1 MSLNERNNQYTETTT
16 DSWFSRLGSSIRG
29 IGIGLILIIA
39 ATVLLWWNE
48 GNFVATYSAL
58 EEANAVTQELGDI
71 SKLDA
76 SKNGQLVHATGAVE
90 TKDIITDTVF
100 GLSVNAIRL
109 NRVVEFYQ
117 WVENSHSETKE
128 KLGGSKETVTTY
140 DYKQQWVKTP
150 VNSSEFKDPKAVN
163 DNRNF
168 VIASMEN
175 FKTQATNVT
184 FGAYRLPDYLI
195 DSIGGAVPLNV
206 TLSDETISSLQK
218 QLLNAAKESAYQL
231 PQQSDSGTDN
241 APTVPSGTAAKNDP
255 PMVHVSGNTVL
266 LGRSPSV
273 PQIGDVRVTFTET
286 RAGTASIIS
295 KLNGDTFEPY
305 RAGNGKTVSMLTM
318 GTHSIENMYADA
330 HSANTIVTWILR
342 LIGIIVVIFGLVM
355 ILAPVQV
362 FASVIP
368 FLGHIA
374 GAGTGIVS
382 VLMGLGWSLLI
393 IAIAWLRFRP
403 VIGIGMIAVT
413 LVLVTILYFKGKS
426 RKKE

>member
-1 MSLNERNNQYTETTT
+1 
-16 DSWFSRLGSSIRG
+16 LGSSIRG
-29 IGIGLILIIA
+29 ICIGLILIIA

-58 EEANAVTQELGDI
+58 KEANTVTQELGDI

-76 SKNGQLVHATGAVE
+76 SKNGQLVHATGEVE
-90 TKDIITDTVF
+90 TKDILTDTLF

-109 NRVVEFYQ
+109 NRAVEFYQ

-140 DYKQQWVKTP
+140 TYKQQWVKTP
-150 VNSSEFKDPKAVN
+150 VNSSEFKDPQAVSG
-163 DNRNF
+163 NRNF
-168 VIASMEN
+168 VLASMEN

-206 TLSDETISSLQK
+206 TLSDETIASLQK
-218 QLLNAAKESAYQL
+218 LLFNTAKESGYQL
-231 PQQSDSGTDN
+231 PQPSGSDTDN
-241 APTVPSGTAAKNDP
+241 GPTTPNETTATKENDP
-255 PMVHVSGNTVL
+255 LMVHVSGSTVL

-286 RAGTASIIS
+286 RAGTVSIIS
-295 KLNGDTFEPY
+295 RLNGDTFESY
-305 RAGNGKTVSMLTM
+305 RASSGKAISMLTM
-318 GTHSIENMYADA
+318 GTHCIENMYADA
-330 HSANTIVTWILR
+330 HSANTIITWILR
-342 LIGIIVVIFGLVM
+342 FVGIILAIFGLVM
-355 ILAPVQV
+355 IFAPIQV

-368 FLGHIA
+368 FLGSIA

-382 VLMGLGWSLLI
+382 VLLGLAWSLLI

-413 LVLVTILYFKGKS
+413 AALVVLLYFKGKS
-426 RKKE
+426 RKNEGS